1 MIRDI
6 SGLRALKLT
15 VLSIDAA
22 TELLDVTLL
31 TSAGQLFSRT
41 AVAGF
46 THSERL
52 MPSIAGLLGD
62 AGIGVEAIDLFVCA
76 RGPGSFTG
84 LRIGMSTAKGL
95 RFAFNRPMVAVS
107 TLDALAY
114 RYTTHMGPVIPVL
127 DARKNRIY
135 TAIYENGIRTSDYLD
150 VAPEELG
157 KRLPD
162 GMCLITG
169 ISNQLA
175 HTVAGHLGNVKVDP
189 LCGSGIGAAH
199 IALGTELYES
209 GDLSSNDSGPHYL
222 RRSDA
227 EAQRRVG

>member
-1 MIRDI
+1 MRDI
-6 SGLRALKLT
+6 STSKALKLT

-22 TELLDVTLL
+22 TELLDVTVL

-46 THSERL
+46 THSQRL
-52 MPSIAGLLGD
+52 MPSIAGLLKD
-62 AGIGVEAIDLFVCA
+62 AGIGVSAIDLFVCA

-95 RFAFNRPMVAVS
+95 KFAFDRPMVAIS

-114 RYTTHMGPVIPVL
+114 RHATHTAPVIPIF

-135 TAIYENGIRTSDYLD
+135 AAIYEDGIRTSDYLD
-150 VAPEELG
+150 VAPEDLG
-157 KRLPD
+157 QWLPD
-162 GMCLITG
+162 GGRCLITG
-169 ISNQLA
+169 VSDKLA
-175 HTVAGHLGNVKVDP
+175 RTVAGYIGNASVDP

-209 GDLSSNDSGPHYL
+209 GEVSSNDSGPVYL
-222 RRSDA
+222 RSSDA
-227 EAQRRVG
+227 EVKRSVG